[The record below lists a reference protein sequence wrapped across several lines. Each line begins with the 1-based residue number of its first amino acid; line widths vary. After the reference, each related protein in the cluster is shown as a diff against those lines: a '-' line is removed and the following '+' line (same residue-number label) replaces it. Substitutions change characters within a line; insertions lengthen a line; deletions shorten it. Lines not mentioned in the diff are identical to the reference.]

1 MGLTAVPDGGQLD
14 REMTCSDYVDTGWL
28 SGAHTTIIHRQQHSR
43 PPSAK
48 PLASPCNTSIEG
60 GFGAGTE
67 KVDCT
72 KTALSIIEQLETSKN
87 VSLAGVTQASDG
99 NKRSLTATEA
109 CQQLLTILM
118 CPCSEQ
124 ADVALL
130 VASGCLSLLDVV
142 HESVGTSPDAGSVAF
157 ECSVGGDGTSVSP
170 GCSDQEVFIWA
181 SRPRSSSRSSFG
193 SHGVS
198 QVGDLSKVAKVI
210 LQFTERYCRYN
221 KGGAQ
226 WEHTAWVIGPVAAL
240 LRCRLQ
246 SVTQG
251 AARRIVL

>member
-28 SGAHTTIIHRQQHSR
+28 SGAHTTIIHRQQHSH

-67 KVDCT
+67 QTDCT

-87 VSLAGVTQASDG
+87 VSAAGVTQASDG
-99 NKRSLTATEA
+99 NKRNLTATEA

-124 ADVALL
+124 AIVALL
-130 VASGCLSLLDVV
+130 VASACLSLLDVV
-142 HESVGTSPDAGSVAF
+142 HAAGTSQDTGLMTF
-157 ECSVGGDGTSVSP
+157 ERSVGGDGMSVSP
-170 GCSDQEVFIWA
+170 GSSDQEVLIWP
-181 SRPRSSSRSSFG
+181 SRPRSTSRSSLG
-193 SHGVS
+193 SHGGS

-210 LQFTERYCRYN
+210 LQFTERYCRDN
-221 KGGAQ
+221 KGEAQ